1 MAEDHGRWRFTGL
14 GFPVTISADM
24 PQADIHDPMQDP
36 RVRSADSSLDV
47 EVLIVGA
54 GISGIGAGIKLLR
67 RGHSSVI
74 LLEAEQELGGTWRD
88 NTYPGV
94 AVDIPFSSYCYSFE
108 TDYPW
113 SRFFPAGSEIHG
125 YVRHCA
131 EKYGITNH
139 IQYNSKVLRTQFEP
153 GSNTWLTRLSTGAV
167 LKSRYVISATGLL
180 SQPKSAA
187 IPGLDT
193 FAGKTMHSARW
204 DHGHDLVQK
213 RVGVIGTG
221 ASAVQI
227 VPEIAGTVSRL
238 TVFQRTPIWV
248 SPRPDC
254 LLNRHLKYWLHH
266 VAVLRYV
273 FRALSESGIQALTFA
288 IVNYRRLPFIVK
300 GIQAGVRV
308 FMRRQLRDPALE
320 AMLIPDYELGC
331 KRPATSNSYLQAFG
345 RENVTLITDAID
357 RICEKGVITTDGRLH
372 EIDTLIL
379 ATGFLTTEKGNA
391 PSFEVV
397 GCEGAELGQFWQDNR
412 LQAYAGVAVPGFPN
426 FFLTAGPYSGG
437 FNWFTMLEA
446 HLKHIMRCLD
456 RARAEGVTRI
466 EVKREAH
473 EHYMHRM
480 WKRADGTVFKS
491 GSCESANSYY
501 LDRRGDA
508 ALPLPKTP
516 WSRSGWI
523 FFSATR
529 GYVFGEPS
537 APDRTGP

>member
-1 MAEDHGRWRFTGL
+1 
-14 GFPVTISADM
+14 
-24 PQADIHDPMQDP
+24 
-36 RVRSADSSLDV
+36 
-47 EVLIVGA
+47 
-54 GISGIGAGIKLLR
+54 
-67 RGHSSVI
+67 
-74 LLEAEQELGGTWRD
+74 
-88 NTYPGV
+88 
-94 AVDIPFSSYCYSFE
+94 
-108 TDYPW
+108 
-113 SRFFPAGSEIHG
+113 
-125 YVRHCA
+125 
-131 EKYGITNH
+131 
-139 IQYNSKVLRTQFEP
+139 
-153 GSNTWLTRLSTGAV
+153 
-167 LKSRYVISATGLL
+167 
-180 SQPKSAA
+180 
-187 IPGLDT
+187 
-193 FAGKTMHSARW
+193 
-204 DHGHDLVQK
+204 
-213 RVGVIGTG
+213 
-221 ASAVQI
+221 
-227 VPEIAGTVSRL
+227 
-238 TVFQRTPIWV
+238 
-248 SPRPDC
+248 
-254 LLNRHLKYWLHH
+254 
-266 VAVLRYV
+266 LRYV